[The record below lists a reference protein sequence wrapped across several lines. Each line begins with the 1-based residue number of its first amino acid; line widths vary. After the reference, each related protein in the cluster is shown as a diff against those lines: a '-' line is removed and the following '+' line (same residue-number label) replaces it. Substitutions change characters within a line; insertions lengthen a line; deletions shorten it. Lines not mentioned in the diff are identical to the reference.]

1 MVGNKISPCR
11 AALYH
16 ATRVGQ
22 DEPARIAACLEFEPL
37 EFIRA

>member
-16 ATRVGQ
+16 AICAGQ
-22 DEPARIAACLEFEPL
+22 DEPARIAACLEFELL